1 MRLLIALSIPL
12 LLSACDSDSF
22 FQKLD
27 QPPTQSLSAKSTRG
41 GHDAAIQTAPVSG
54 EIASSTETAAPPIAP
69 IVLKGSGA
77 FAGTVSQSIPGAKTS
92 ADGDITLN
100 FVNADIRD
108 VIKSVLG
115 DILQVNYV
123 IEPNVSGQ
131 ITIKTNQPLTQQEL
145 LPTLEQVLSANG
157 IGLLHHD
164 GTFEVTLIQD
174 VKQSPMLGSNGAGY
188 GNQVVRLSHVHADE
202 MTKILGQYS
211 SPSAVTTVGSAPNLV
226 VLTGTT
232 PERAMMLDIIDVFD
246 IDRFKGMSFGI
257 FPVTQTDP
265 QTMIDELTRIFSAAV
280 GGDTKS
286 VLDFMPIDRLNAI
299 MVITSDPT
307 RIDQVQTWIKRLDLR
322 VPKDEPRLYVHY
334 VEHGDA
340 KQIATVLKNIFGADI
355 GTPATLDKL
364 KDKGSV
370 APGLDSMQLSSSPL
384 GKSDMTDSADGE
396 AESGVEAGQ
405 GGADEDSYSDQSDD
419 SAESTAV
426 NTSKIRIIPD
436 ESNNALFILASPT
449 DYKLIDAALTHLDVT
464 ALQVLIEAT
473 IAEVTLNDRLKYGV
487 QWFFAHGDHE
497 VTLSDAVTGAV
508 AAQFPGFGYTF
519 AGSNAQVVLSAL
531 AKATDVKVISS
542 PQIMVL
548 DNKTATLQ
556 VGDEVPITTQTAV
569 SVATP
574 DAPIVNS
581 VELKE
586 TGVILKVTPR
596 VNSSGTVG
604 LDIEQEVSDV
614 VPTTTSTIDSPTIRQ
629 RKLKSTITVEDG
641 ETIALG
647 GLIRDSSTRD
657 RSGIP
662 LLSDIPVLGNLFRTN
677 DNIKDRTEL
686 LVLITP
692 RVVRNPDEAREITD
706 ELRRRVQAVEPLGQ
720 KIQ

>member
-1 MRLLIALSIPL
+1 MRLLIILPIL
-12 LLSACDSDSF
+12 LLLPACDSDAF
-22 FQKLD
+22 FQKLK

-54 EIASSTETAAPPIAP
+54 EIASSTETAAPPMEP
-69 IVLKGSGA
+69 IVVKGSGA
-77 FAGTVSQSIPGAKTS
+77 FAGTAPQSIAGAKAN

-115 DILQVNYV
+115 DILHVNYV

-131 ITIKTNQPLTQQEL
+131 VTVKTNQPLTQEEL
-145 LPTLEQVLSANG
+145 IPTLEQVLSANG
-157 IGLLHHD
+157 IGLLNHD

-174 VKQSPMLGSNGAGY
+174 VKQAPMLGSGGAGY
-188 GNQVVRLSHVHADE
+188 GNQVVRLRHVQADE

-232 PERAMMLDIIDVFD
+232 PERAMMLDIINVFD

-265 QTMIDELTRIFSAAV
+265 QTMIDELTKIFSAAV
-280 GGDTKS
+280 GGDMRS

-355 GTPATLDKL
+355 GTPATLDNL
-364 KDKGSV
+364 KEKGSV
-370 APGLDSMQLSSSPL
+370 APGLDSMQLSSSTL
-384 GKSDMTDSADGE
+384 GMSDTTEVGDGDGE
-396 AESGVEAGQ
+396 NSAEGAQE
-405 GGADEDSYSDQSDD
+405 GADNSYSEQSDAAD
-419 SAESTAV
+419 DSTAV

-497 VTLSDAVTGAV
+497 VTLSDVATGAV
-508 AAQFPGFGYTF
+508 VAQFPGFGYTF

-569 SVATP
+569 SVVTP

-662 LLSDIPVLGNLFRTN
+662 LLSDIPVLGNLFRAN